1 MEELRLTKL
10 SIIIIIII
18 INTIIIIIMEKEV
31 DHVAANCNQMIDNT
45 GCFFSLGLPQK
56 SLSMENLS

>member
-10 SIIIIIII
+10 SIIIIII

-45 GCFFSLGLPQK
+45 GCFFHWASPK
-56 SLSMENLS
+56 KVKVWKT